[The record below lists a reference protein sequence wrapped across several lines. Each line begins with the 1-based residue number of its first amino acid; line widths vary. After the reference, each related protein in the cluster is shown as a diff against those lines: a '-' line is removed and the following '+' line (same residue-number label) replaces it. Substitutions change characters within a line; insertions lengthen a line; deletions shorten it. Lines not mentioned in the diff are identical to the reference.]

1 MAKEKKIL
9 VLCEDCNIR
18 EESVLY
24 SIELARRLEMP
35 ILLLM
40 LVQEALRSSCPED
53 VLVKELMEP
62 IQQARIRVSKDVR
75 YGDKAAELLKYLA
88 VHSGL
93 AVIVWGSDERMVG
106 ELGAGKTYHW
116 LNKLTGMLPCS
127 IVSPIPRSK
136 VKKANTCKHIE
147 G

>member
-1 MAKEKKIL
+1 MVREKKIL

-40 LVQEALRSSCPED
+40 LVQEALRSSCPEE
-53 VLVKELMEP
+53 VLVKEFVEP
-62 IQQARIRVSKDVR
+62 IQKARIRVSKDIR
-75 YGDKAAELLKYLA
+75 YGGDKAAELLKYLA

-93 AVIVWGSDERMVG
+93 AVIVWGSDERMIG
-106 ELGAGKTYHW
+106 KLGAGKTCHW
-116 LNKLTGMLPCS
+116 LGKLTGMLPCS
-127 IVSPIPRSK
+127 IVSPVPRTRGMR
-136 VKKANTCKHIE
+136 AGT
-147 G
+147 

>member
-1 MAKEKKIL
+1 MTREKEIL
-9 VLCEDCNIR
+9 VLFEDCNIR
-18 EESVLY
+18 EESVRY

-40 LVQEALRSSCPED
+40 LATDALRASCSED
-53 VLVKELMEP
+53 VLVKELLEP
-62 IQQARIRVSKDVR
+62 IQQARIKVSKDIR
-75 YGDKAAELLKYLA
+75 YGNKATELLKYLA
-88 VHSGL
+88 VHSSL

-106 ELGAGKTYHW
+106 KLGSGKPHHW

-127 IVSPIPRSK
+127 IVSPIPRTK
-136 VKKANTCKHIE
+136 DIKANTCKHTE

>member
-1 MAKEKKIL
+1 MTEEKKIL
-9 VLCEDCNIR
+9 FLCEDCNIR

-24 SIELARRLEMP
+24 SIELARRLQMP

-40 LVQEALRSSCPED
+40 LVSDPLHAFCPDD

-62 IQQARIRVSKDVR
+62 IQQARIQVSKDIR
-75 YGDKAAELLKYLA
+75 YGDKATELLKYLA

-106 ELGAGKTYHW
+106 NLGTGKPYHW
-116 LNKLTGMLPCS
+116 LNKLKGTLPCS
-127 IVSPIPRSK
+127 IVSPIQRTK
-136 VKKANTCKHIE
+136 DIKANTCKHKE